1 MPQVSW
7 VPRSGFP
14 NGFPILT
21 QFQNHYFY
29 HGLSHD
35 SPNSPW
41 MLCYVPVIYLK
52 KYLSTNSAW
61 KNGFPWFCFSLFPN
75 FGCWKLILYWL
86 TPSKTRCSWCDP
98 IFGRLKIIFFW
109 CVYPTIMRLENSQVV
124 APIGSLAA
132 LAQLTTPNPFTIDKP
147 IHNWILGRSSQDH
160 PTYIYT
166 YIYTWNPNDPSF
178 GWLTFNF
185 TGQNLENKGHSGSR
199 YIKYVYK
206 GY

>member
-1 MPQVSW
+1 MISYDLFLRPKDAAGLLSPKVRFPQWFPHTDSISKPLLLPW
-7 VPRSGFP
+7 VKPWFP
-14 NGFPILT
+14 KFTL
-21 QFQNHYFY
+21 
-29 HGLSHD
+29 D
-35 SPNSPW
+35 V
-41 MLCYVPVIYLK
+41 MLCSRYIFK
-52 KYLSTNSAW
+52 KISQHQLSL

-160 PTYIYT
+160 PTYIYI
-166 YIYTWNPNDPSF
+166 YIPGTQMTPLLD
-178 GWLTFNF
+178 G
-185 TGQNLENKGHSGSR
+185 
-199 YIKYVYK
+199 
-206 GY
+206 